1 MTLKQPRVPEY
12 RQGEELRAYLRT
24 LILFLKDF
32 CQDVWSAVR
41 QADKRIEALEKE
53 NAQLKERLAAVSEPA
68 DS

>member
-53 NAQLKERLAAVSEPA
+53 NAQLKERLAAVSEPV